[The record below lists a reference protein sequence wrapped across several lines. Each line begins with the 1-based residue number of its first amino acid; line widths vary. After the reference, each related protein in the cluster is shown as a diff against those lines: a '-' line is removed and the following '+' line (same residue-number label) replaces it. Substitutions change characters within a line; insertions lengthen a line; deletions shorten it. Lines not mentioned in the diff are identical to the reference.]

1 MVDVGLIPRKELDN
15 FIAAK
20 TKKKQDLETVNIS

>member
-1 MVDVGLIPRKELDN
+1 MVDVGLIPKKELEN

-20 TKKKQDLETVNIS
+20 TKKRKDMDAVNES